1 MWCDLIGSYCILFL
15 NFSNLFVVGTAMP
28 FILTCPCSF
37 SLPFSVGIQGMVVG
51 PCLFVKTSGHD
62 VFVPE
67 AWNMASFGASQKPF
81 RYQKWQLSTLDMWK
95 RSCFFFPK
103 KWDFRWNK
111 RWSTINIRSAISG
124 GLALGGG
131 LGFQVFVVCFFL
143 IILFWN
149 FGNPIW

>member
-1 MWCDLIGSYCILFL
+1 MWCDLIGSYWILFL
-15 NFSNLFVVGTAMP
+15 NFSNLFVVGTPMP

-67 AWNMASFGASQKPF
+67 AWNMASFGVNRKPF
-81 RYQKWQLSTLDMWK
+81 RCQKWQLSTLETWKMGFSMEQKVVNYCNPLKK
-95 RSCFFFPK
+95 RSATSRGEGC
-103 KWDFRWNK
+103 W
-111 RWSTINIRSAISG
+111 
-124 GLALGGG
+124 LALGVT
-131 LGFQVFVVCFFL
+131 LDSNYLLCFFP
-143 IILFWN
+143 LFWN